1 MCGGRGRKHKISVAK
16 NVVIV
21 RVTIIPASLPYAST
35 IDPIENENII

>member
-1 MCGGRGRKHKISVAK
+1 MFDGRGRKDKISVAK

-21 RVTIIPASLPYAST
+21 IVNIMPASLPYAST